1 MFSAVKYK
9 GHFMIGVKINQ
20 PANKH
25 LRNLNIQFQGFIKQL
40 NQVSLRLSVNIRKNQ
55 YCFDIL

>member
-9 GHFMIGVKINQ
+9 GHFMIGVK
-20 PANKH
+20 NKSTCKQA

-40 NQVSLRLSVNIRKNQ
+40 NQVSLRLSVNIRKKPVL
-55 YCFDIL
+55 F